1 MRQQREAQKEQKKT
15 EEPKPA
21 ASGSEAAM
29 LPIGEESSVE
39 TVEVLTP
46 LPQAA
51 SLVQAMSTLI
61 QKGGAA
67 PEPFWPQ
74 ITLKTQRVVDAVQ
87 QSWQQGGA
95 KVAVAPVANKL

>member
-1 MRQQREAQKEQKKT
+1 M
-15 EEPKPA
+15 
-21 ASGSEAAM
+21 
-29 LPIGEESSVE
+29 E

-67 PEPFWPQ
+67 PESFWPQ

-87 QSWQQGGA
+87 QSWQHTHPELIAAARACEQDR
-95 KVAVAPVANKL
+95 KLVRQISN